1 MLRTLLSLFALDA
14 AILCARYGL
23 TIRRIRSGTHFFA
36 VWFALAFGFF
46 AASIGIWFSLDRFL
60 PSGVLY
66 AMLALLA
73 VFLAGFCAFCLRV
86 RSQARAAVRPGLS
99 HLLVLGAQ
107 VRPDG
112 PSPVLQHRLD
122 RALAYLQENPN
133 TQCILSGG
141 QGANEPQPEAETMA
155 DYLRQRG
162 IPSARLILEC
172 ASRSTEE
179 NIQNCLPLL
188 PPGARVG
195 LVTNNFHLFRAM
207 QIAKACGLSPVF
219 GVAAPSNRKFLPN
232 NLLREYLAEI
242 KFFLRR
248 ARRR

>member
-1 MLRTLLSLFALDA
+1 
-14 AILCARYGL
+14 
-23 TIRRIRSGTHFFA
+23 
-36 VWFALAFGFF
+36 
-46 AASIGIWFSLDRFL
+46 
-60 PSGVLY
+60 
-66 AMLALLA
+66 
-73 VFLAGFCAFCLRV
+73 
-86 RSQARAAVRPGLS
+86 
-99 HLLVLGAQ
+99 
-107 VRPDG
+107 
-112 PSPVLQHRLD
+112 
-122 RALAYLQENPN
+122 
-133 TQCILSGG
+133 
-141 QGANEPQPEAETMA
+141 MA

-162 IPSARLILEC
+162 IPSARHILEC

-207 QIAKACGLSPVF
+207 QIAKVCGLSPVF

-248 ARRR
+248 AWRR